1 MSNSFD
7 TCFSD
12 LKGKP
17 SKDKQKK
24 KKNHEMACMI
34 IRLDVFKRDNKICF
48 NFE

>member
-1 MSNSFD
+1 MICLILFD

-24 KKNHEMACMI
+24 KKTMKWH
-34 IRLDVFKRDNKICF
+34 V
-48 NFE
+48 